1 LKAVKVVRVDFTDNI
16 ACVICYWAGL
26 DTNGTAQILG
36 LGNGKVKIG
45 IVSITIIDTADF
57 AILIIT
63 TSNQVG
69 VTLGEGVTSN
79 GNHTSEEGNEE

>member
-1 LKAVKVVRVDFTDNI
+1 LIAGKVVRVLFTVNI
-16 ACVICYWAGL
+16 DCVIYCWAGL

-57 AILIIT
+57 T
-63 TSNQVG
+63 
-69 VTLGEGVTSN
+69 
-79 GNHTSEEGNEE
+79 